1 MGPPAATSGVRRKQR
16 GGENESASLEP
27 PTAGSSSG
35 CRPSEVG
42 PFIRADKVPLGGCP
56 GTRGGQGIPAPKWGF
71 LIWSSFLLRSSHK
84 KDDFAPIRQP
94 SREEMNV
101 LEQDEA
107 ERTANPI
114 LRSRGGPGPLVSAH
128 L

>member
-1 MGPPAATSGVRRKQR
+1 MRALALSPPQPVHPRVAVLLRWDHLSERTRSHSAVARVR
-16 GGENESASLEP
+16 GEGKASLLP
-27 PTAGSSSG
+27 NG
-35 CRPSEVG
+35 
-42 PFIRADKVPLGGCP
+42 D
-56 GTRGGQGIPAPKWGF
+56 F

-101 LEQDEA
+101 LERKEA
-107 ERTANPI
+107 ERTADPI
-114 LRSRGGPGPLVSAH
+114 LPSRGGPGPLVSAH